1 MRVDV
6 RDLKDDR
13 QECVVVAEG
22 GFFAV
27 MVGVQLFY
35 SNAVHPMRFAMSEGI
50 GRGRESLLLFC
61 FCSTLSKTNMI

>member
-13 QECVVVAEG
+13 RGVRCFLKE

-35 SNAVHPMRFAMSEGI
+35 SNAVHQCV
-50 GRGRESLLLFC
+50 SLWA
-61 FCSTLSKTNMI
+61 KV